1 MFDKIGLILALLSL
15 LIGHYYYT
23 KTFREKKVTF
33 LVETKSILRCNMH
46 GTSEL
51 EILCNGFNITGL
63 SISNVIFWNS
73 GTDLLHMVDDIVKGS
88 PLQIRCSRDN
98 LIIHAS
104 VSDDIN
110 QPGCLNL
117 KLDEDRSTA
126 SLGFE
131 YLDHLQS
138 FTFQLVHTGST
149 SNDLEFLGKVKGG
162 KIIVLRNDYNR
173 SAVLRRISDF
183 SVATLSFVCVFLI
196 FRIKSDTSGLIAGIL
211 VSLLL
216 MALSPLI
223 VSFLQRAV
231 IGLPRSYR
239 NTD

>member
-1 MFDKIGLILALLSL
+1 MLDKIGLILALLSL
-15 LIGHYYYT
+15 LIGHYYY
-23 KTFREKKVTF
+23 KKSFREKKVTF
-33 LVETKSILRCNMH
+33 LVETKSILRCNTR

-51 EILCNGFNITGL
+51 EILCNSFKITGL

-88 PLQIRCSRDN
+88 PLQIRCSKDN
-98 LIIHAS
+98 FIIHAS
-104 VSDDIN
+104 VSEGIN
-110 QPGCLNL
+110 QPSCLNL

-149 SNDLEFLGKVKGG
+149 SNDLEILGKVKGG
-162 KIIVLRNDYNR
+162 KILVVRNDYNR
-173 SAVLRRISDF
+173 SVVLRRISDF

-196 FRIKSDTSGLIAGIL
+196 IIIKSDMSGLIAGIF
-211 VSLLL
+211 VALLL

-223 VSFLQRAV
+223 ASILQRAV

-239 NTD
+239 SID